1 MGVPLMTCGSVDLSG
16 RFRLWTTAFGA
27 ASLSVVGSSVGVMFD
42 VDLAAADGHATL
54 DAAVEARA
62 VSDAADVRLLS
73 AAARW
78 ADLHGEVETLESG
91 AALPGLERLVQLG
104 GDGTPEVAEFAAA
117 ELAAV
122 LGMSTWA
129 GQRLVAD
136 ALDLRHRLPRL
147 WGRVVA
153 GEVRPWIARQVAER
167 SRSLSVEAVAVVDRK
182 AARYGNR
189 LTGSRLQGVIDA
201 AVLAADPDQA
211 QADAEA
217 AERGQGVWVNP
228 STDAGT
234 RDVFIRTDAASAIW
248 FDAAIDRIAD
258 GLGLLG
264 DESSKDT
271 RRGRAVGVLARPQ
284 QTLDL
289 YGTVADLTRSGDDPG
304 AGSAAAGAGTVPSRR
319 SGVDSR
325 PPVTLY
331 VHLTDATL
339 TSGTGVARI
348 EGIGPVLAQQVR
360 GWLTGCAVTVKPVI
374 DLNDQVPVD
383 AYEIPDRLREATQLR
398 SPVDVFPY
406 ATNTSRRRDLDHT
419 IPWRP
424 PDRDGPPG
432 QTRLDNL
439 APMTRFHHRI
449 KTHSNWQVAQPFNGV
464 FVWRTPHGHH
474 YLVDN
479 TGTRPPQRPAAA
491 DTSVPHPA

>member
-1 MGVPLMTCGSVDLSG
+1 
-16 RFRLWTTAFGA
+16 
-27 ASLSVVGSSVGVMFD
+27 MFD
-42 VDLAAADGHATL
+42 ISPDVLDADAVLSDVAAA
-54 DAAVEARA
+54 RA
-62 VSDAADVRLLS
+62 LADRCEVRVLQD
-73 AAARW
+73 AARW
-78 ADLHGEVETLESG
+78 ADLHGDVERLESG
-91 AALPGLERLVQLG
+91 AALPGLERLVQFG

-122 LGMSTWA
+122 LGLSTFA
-129 GQRLVAD
+129 GQRLIAD

-147 WGRVVA
+147 WERVIA

-167 SRSLSVEAVAVVDRK
+167 SRSLSADAVAVVDRK
-182 AARYGNR
+182 AARYGDR
-189 LTGSRLQGVIDA
+189 LTGSRLQAVIDA

-217 AERGQGVWVNP
+217 ADRGQGVWMNP
-228 STDAGT
+228 STDAGI
-234 RDVFIRTDAASAIW
+234 RDVFIRTDVASAIW

-264 DESSKDT
+264 DDSSKGT

-289 YGTVADLTRSGDDPG
+289 YATVADLTRSGDGDV
-304 AGSAAAGAGTVPSRR
+304 AGPAPTAPSR
-319 SGVDSR
+319 VDSR

-339 TSGTGVARI
+339 NSGTGVARI
-348 EGIGPVLAQQVR
+348 EGIGPVLAQQIKS
-360 GWLTGCAVTVKPVI
+360 WLTGCTVTVKPVI

-383 AYEIPDRLREATQLR
+383 AYEIPDRLREATFLR

-424 PDRDGPPG
+424 PDRDGLPGPPG

-479 TGTRPPQRPAAA
+479 TGTRPATVPSDVRSELQPA
-491 DTSVPHPA
+491 

>member
-1 MGVPLMTCGSVDLSG
+1 MWIRVFS
-16 RFRLWTTAFGA
+16 RLG
-27 ASLSVVGSSVGVMFD
+27 LSVAGFSVGVMFD

-54 DAAVEARA
+54 DAAAEARA

-136 ALDLRHRLPRL
+136 ALDLQHRLPRL
-147 WGRVVA
+147 WDRVVA
-153 GEVRPWIARQVAER
+153 GEVRPYVARQVAER
-167 SRSLSVEAVAVVDRK
+167 SRSLTVEAVAVVDRK
-182 AARYGNR
+182 AARHGNR

-217 AERGQGVWVNP
+217 ADRGQGVWMNP

-234 RDVFIRTDAASAIW
+234 RDVFIRTDAASAVW

-264 DESSKDT
+264 DDSSKDT

-289 YGTVADLTRSGDDPG
+289 YATVADLTRSSDET
-304 AGSAAAGAGTVPSRR
+304 AAAGADTVPSRR
-319 SGVDSR
+319 CGVESR

-331 VHLTDATL
+331 VHLTDETL
-339 TSGTGVARI
+339 NSGTGVARI
-348 EGIGPVLAQQVR
+348 EGIGPVLATQVR
-360 GWLTGCAVTVKPVI
+360 GWLTGCSVTVKPVI

-383 AYEIPDRLREATQLR
+383 AYEIPDRLREAAFLR

-406 ATNTSRRRDLDHT
+406 ASNTSRRRDLDHT

-424 PDRDGPPG
+424 PDRDGLPGPPG

-439 APMTRFHHRI
+439 APMTRLHHRI
-449 KTHSNWQVAQPFNGV
+449 KTHANWQVVQPFNGV

-479 TGTRPPQRPAAA
+479 TGTRPATVPSGARSELQPA
-491 DTSVPHPA
+491 